1 MTVLVTGAGGPAGIA
16 VIRAL
21 AMAGMPTVGV
31 DADAGAVGLRLAED
45 QAVIPRA
52 DAEGYGPSLVE
63 VARTKGAT
71 ALICTV
77 AEEMAAVGVAAEA
90 LAEAGVA
97 VWLPTNDSVKACIDK
112 WEFAQR
118 ADRADITIPAT
129 GLGKA
134 DGIPG
139 PWIVKPRF
147 GRGSRDILQVDD
159 LDELNWALGRVPNP
173 IVQTRVCGSE
183 FTVDALVDRDGVLRS
198 AVPRYRVETRGG
210 ISTRGVTFRNP
221 DVEDG
226 VERLLGCVG
235 LRGVANAQGFVTP
248 DGEVVFIEI
257 NPRFSGG
264 LPLSLA
270 AGADLVGQYLRLIR
284 GLPVEPNRLSFRA
297 GVTMMRHFVEV
308 FE

>member
-1 MTVLVTGAGGPAGIA
+1 MTVLITGAGGPAGVA

-21 AMAGMPTVGV
+21 AAAGTPTIGV
-31 DADAGAVGLRLAED
+31 DADAGSVGLRVAD
-45 QAVIPRA
+45 HHAVIPTA
-52 DAEGYGPSLVE
+52 GSEGYGPSLVE
-63 VARTKGAT
+63 VAQAKGAT

-77 AEEMAAVGVAAEA
+77 AEEMAAVELAAEA
-90 LAEAGVA
+90 LTEAGVA
-97 VWLPTNDSVKACIDK
+97 LWLPTNEAVKACIDK
-112 WEFAQR
+112 WEFAQQ
-118 ADRADITIPAT
+118 ADRADITVPAT
-129 GLGKA
+129 GLGSA
-134 DGIPG
+134 DGVPG

-147 GRGSRDILQVDD
+147 GRGSRDVFPLDD
-159 LDELNWALGRVPNP
+159 LDELNWALGRVPDP
-173 IVQTRVCGSE
+173 IVQTRVCGRE
-183 FTVDALVDRDGVLRS
+183 FTVDALVDREGVLRA

-210 ISTRGVTFRNP
+210 ISTRGVTFRNR

-235 LRGVANAQGFVTP
+235 LRGVANVQGFVTP
-248 DGEVVFIEI
+248 DDEVVFIEI

-284 GLPVEPNRLSFRA
+284 RLPVEPDPHEYRA